1 MGQMKELRLTMFL
14 GPQGPLGKP
23 LFVHPSKGKT
33 NPNQLYSSKNLNRT
47 TADESDQMFCEG

>member
-23 LFVHPSKGKT
+23 LFVHPSKGKK

-47 TADESDQMFCEG
+47 TADQSDH